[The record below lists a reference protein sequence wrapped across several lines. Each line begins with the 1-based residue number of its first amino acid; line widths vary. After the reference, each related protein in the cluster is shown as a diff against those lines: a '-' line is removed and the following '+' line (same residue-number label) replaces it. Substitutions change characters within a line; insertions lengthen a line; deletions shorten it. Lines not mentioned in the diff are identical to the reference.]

1 MSTLTEKPHPANEV
15 QSNPSLTSQ
24 AQTAIDKA
32 TAYAWSIFSNNHWC
46 GELESNVTVTCE
58 HIFFLYILYQRIDP
72 AEGNQYTKW
81 LLSQQN
87 TDGSWGIAPNHPGD
101 VSTSAEAYLA
111 LKILGLPIDGRELS
125 AARRFILSQG
135 GLSKMR
141 MFTRIFFA
149 EFGLVSWT
157 QIPQLPAEFILV
169 PASFPITIYKLAS
182 WARSNVVPLLI
193 IAHHRPL
200 YALPNGQHT
209 QNPYLDELWLD
220 PDNKALPYGSSNPL
234 DPIQFLFT
242 IMDKA
247 LSYLGGLRLSPTR
260 SLARRRCISW
270 ILSHQEKAGDWAG
283 IIPPMHAGIKAL
295 LLEGHSI
302 HSDPIQRG
310 LAAIER
316 FTWTDTRGK
325 RLQCCISPVW
335 DTVLMIRALRDC
347 RIVDPRINDAVAWTA
362 GNQHSGPEGDWRVYR
377 PGIPVG
383 GFAFEYQNTWYPDID
398 DTAAAVLA
406 FLTQHDD
413 ESTAGGVARAS
424 AARSETVRRAVLWII
439 GMQNSDGG
447 WAAFDHENNHLF
459 LNKIPFSDMDSL
471 CDPST
476 PDVTGRVI
484 ECLGMLRG
492 ILLDTTH
499 TKPGE
504 KSTLYENKADEYML
518 RTITLS
524 IQKALPYLIATQEET
539 GAWYG
544 RWAVNYIY
552 GTCLVLC
559 GLQYF
564 VNNPEYANVYP
575 QLPGIMAKAARW
587 LSTIQNSD
595 GGWGESLLSYR
606 EPWRAGCGASTPSQ
620 TAWALMGLLSVP
632 GAGGVESRAVKRGV
646 EYLVRT
652 QDDVLDDSS
661 EGTAA
666 VWTERQ
672 FTSTGFP
679 NHFYIS
685 YTLYRVFF
693 PITALGR
700 FVQLANEEERKKMMS
715 RKRRDSK
722 MDVEHVEV

>member
-1 MSTLTEKPHPANEV
+1 MAVLTEKLQHVEDP
-15 QSNPSLTSQ
+15 QSNSSLESQ
-24 AQTAIDKA
+24 AQAAITKA
-32 TAYAWSIFSNNHWC
+32 TAYAWSIFSNRHWC

-58 HIFFLYILYQRIDP
+58 HIFFLYILYQRTPP
-72 AEGNQYTKW
+72 ADEASQYTEW
-81 LLSQQN
+81 LLSQQKA
-87 TDGSWGIAPNHPGD
+87 DGSWGIAPNHPGD

-111 LKILGLPIDGRELS
+111 LKILGVPIDSRELS
-125 AARRFILSQG
+125 AARSFILSQG

-157 QIPQLPAEFILV
+157 QIPQLPAEFIFV
-169 PASFPITIYKLAS
+169 PASFPINIYKLAS
-182 WARSNVVPLLI
+182 WARSNVVPLLL

-200 YALPNGQHT
+200 YALPNGLHA

-220 PDNKALPYGSSNPL
+220 PTNKSLPYGSSNPL
-234 DPIQFLFT
+234 DPLQFLFT
-242 IMDKA
+242 LIDKA
-247 LSYLGGLRLSPTR
+247 LYYVGGLRQSPTR
-260 SLARRRCISW
+260 RFARRRCVSW
-270 ILSHQEKAGDWAG
+270 ILDHQEPAGDWAG

-295 LLEGHSI
+295 LLEGYSLGDDAI
-302 HSDPIQRG
+302 VRG

-316 FTWTDTRGK
+316 FTWTDQKGK
-325 RLQCCISPVW
+325 RLQACISPVW
-335 DTVLMIRALRDC
+335 DTVLMIRALRDSSVC
-347 RIVDPRINDAVAWTA
+347 DDEDKDDARLDEAIAWTA
-362 GNQHSGPEGDWRVYR
+362 ENQHGGAEGDWRVYQ

-383 GFAFEYQNTWYPDID
+383 GFAFEYHNTWYPDID

-406 FLTQHDD
+406 FLAHDR
-413 ESTAGGVARAS
+413 TGARGVV
-424 AARSETVRRAVLWII
+424 RSETVRRAVLWIV

-447 WAAFDHENNHLF
+447 WGAFDHENNNLF

-476 PDVTGRVI
+476 PDVTGRVL

-492 ILLDTTH
+492 ILLESSRSSRS
-499 TKPGE
+499 E
-504 KSTLYENKADEYML
+504 KQEKRLAQHHIEAEDEYML
-518 RTITLS
+518 RTITCS
-524 IQKALPYLIATQEET
+524 TQKAIPYLIRTQEQT

-564 VNNPEYANVYP
+564 VNDPAYP
-575 QLPGIMAKAARW
+575 QLRGMMATAARW
-587 LSTIQNSD
+587 LSTVQNSD

-606 EPWRAGCGASTPSQ
+606 EPWRAGCGPSTPSQ
-620 TAWALMGLLSVP
+620 TAWAIMGLLAVE
-632 GAGGVESRAVKRGV
+632 GYGVKSRAAKRGV
-646 EYLVRT
+646 EHLVRT
-652 QDDVLDDSS
+652 QDDVLARGS
-661 EGTAA
+661 EGDGEAEAA
-666 VWTERQ
+666 VWTERE

-685 YTLYRVFF
+685 YTLYRVYF

-700 FVQLANEEERKKMMS
+700 FVRLAREEQKIAAEGVKA
-715 RKRRDSK
+715 
-722 MDVEHVEV
+722 

>member
-1 MSTLTEKPHPANEV
+1 MATLTEKPQLPTDP
-15 QSNPSLTSQ
+15 QSNPTLASEAQ
-24 AQTAIDKA
+24 AAIDKA
-32 TAYAWSIFSNNHWC
+32 TSYAWTIFSNNHWC

-58 HIFFLYILYQRIDP
+58 HIFFLYILYQRIP
-72 AEGNQYTKW
+72 AAEGQQYTQW

-87 TDGSWGIAPNHPGD
+87 PDGSWGIAPNHPGD

-111 LKILGLPIDGRELS
+111 LKILGLPIDSRELS
-125 AARRFILSQG
+125 AARSFILSQG

-149 EFGLVSWT
+149 EFGLVSWA

-169 PASFPITIYKLAS
+169 PSSFPITIYKLAS
-182 WARSNVVPLLI
+182 WARSNVVPLLL

-200 YALPNGQHT
+200 YALPNGLHT
-209 QNPYLDELWLD
+209 QNRYLDELWLD
-220 PDNKALPYGSSNPL
+220 PHKKALPYGSSNPL
-234 DPIQFLFT
+234 DPLQFLFT
-242 IMDKA
+242 LIDKV
-247 LSYLGGLRLSPTR
+247 LYYLGGLRLSPTR
-260 SLARRRCISW
+260 GLARRRCVSW
-270 ILSHQEKAGDWAG
+270 ILAHQEKAGDWAG

-295 LLEGHSI
+295 LLEGYSLGD
-302 HSDPIQRG
+302 DPIQRG

-316 FTWTDTRGK
+316 FTWTDHRGK

-335 DTVLMIRALRDC
+335 DTVLMIRALRDSGVSDA
-347 RIVDPRINDAVAWTA
+347 RIDAAIAWTA
-362 GNQHSGPEGDWRVYR
+362 ENQHAGPEGDWRVYR

-383 GFAFEYQNTWYPDID
+383 GFAFEYHNTWYPDID

-406 FLTQHDD
+406 FLVQD
-413 ESTAGGVARAS
+413 RAS
-424 AARSETVRRAVLWII
+424 ARTETVRRAVLWII

-447 WAAFDHENNHLF
+447 WGAFDHENNHLF

-492 ILLDTTH
+492 ILLDT
-499 TKPGE
+499 KNKNRNRNGKRDE
-504 KSTLYENKADEYML
+504 KRTNSEIEADEHML
-518 RTITLS
+518 RTISLS
-524 IQKALPYLIATQEET
+524 VQKALPYLITTQEQT

-564 VNNPEYANVYP
+564 INDPAYHYP
-575 QLPGIMAKAARW
+575 QLLAIMAKAARW

-606 EPWRAGCGASTPSQ
+606 EPWRAGCGPSTPSQ

-632 GAGGVESRAVKRGV
+632 GVGVESRAVRRGV

-652 QDDVLDDSS
+652 QDDVLEDGRAGA
-661 EGTAA
+661 EGEAA
-666 VWTERQ
+666 VWTERE

-685 YTLYRVFF
+685 YTLYRVYF
-693 PITALGR
+693 PMTALGR
-700 FVQLANEEERKKMMS
+700 FVQLTRGEEERKRK
-715 RKRRDSK
+715 KRRDSK
-722 MDVEHVEV
+722 MDVEYVEV